1 LQGRYILPDYLE
13 EVEPVVSMF
22 RKQIINHLEQKIS
35 PMEELQ
41 WPELSQEIT
50 ALDRQLQKANVWR
63 AQDKQGTIY
72 LKISCMLLA
81 SYRILQCLFE
91 NEDSLLDIIQEFI
104 TETYIGQNMD
114 AFLQNH
120 FGISPDSPDEA
131 WERLCENYVAKSS
144 ERFGCNWVFEKGIK
158 DQRRFFVNVS
168 KCGYADFFLNHG
180 ARDLL
185 YTLCASDYTW
195 GDGLKEYNIRF
206 ERPTTLSEG
215 SDACRFQFFKNG

>member
-1 LQGRYILPDYLE
+1 MPDYLE
-13 EVEPVVSMF
+13 EVEPFVSEI
-22 RKQIINHLEQKIS
+22 RNQILNRLEQKIS
-35 PMEELQ
+35 PMEDQ
-41 WPELSQEIT
+41 PWSELSQEII
-50 ALDRQLQKANVWR
+50 ALDRQLQKVNVWR
-63 AQDKQGTIY
+63 AQDQQGAIY

-81 SYRILQCLFE
+81 TYRTLQPLFE
-91 NEDSLLDIIQEFI
+91 YDDNLLDIIREFI

-114 AFLQNH
+114 AFLQDH
-120 FGISPDSPDEA
+120 FGISSDAPDEA
-131 WERLCENYVAKSS
+131 WERLCENYIAKSG

-158 DQRRFFVNVS
+158 DQKRFFVNVS
-168 KCGYADFFLNHG
+168 KCGFADFFLNHG